1 MKRTYPMNRTG
12 ALPRIGLALAI
23 GIVVSLASASALATS
38 PQKITAVEAAQNIT
52 LGPRPLFL
60 IQDMDESTQRERQ
73 LKETLLRCA
82 ADTDRWQRRDF
93 SIGHRGAA
101 MQFPEHTRESYIAAT
116 QMGAGI
122 VECDVTFTEDK
133 ALVCRHS
140 QCDLHAT
147 TNILETDLADQCS
160 VPPAFDPETGALTNA
175 EAVQCCTSNIT
186 LAEFQ
191 SLEGRMDGVNTEA
204 DSLAAYLDGTPGWR
218 TDLYATRGT
227 LMTHAESIELFQ
239 SLGVR
244 MTPEL
249 KAPSVAMPFDGMSQA
264 DYAQKM
270 IDEYTDAGV
279 PAEDVF
285 PQSFNLDDVR
295 YWIDNA
301 PEFAA
306 QAVYL
311 DDRYDNEAFDH
322 RDPASWSPSMEALA
336 EQGVK
341 ILAPPMWMLLE
352 ARPEAGENEERIVP
366 SVYAERAKAAGLEL
380 IAWSFERSG
389 PLSEDGEWYH
399 QSVDAVVDNEG
410 DKLLVL
416 DVLAKDVGI
425 LGLFSDW
432 PATVTLYDNCL
443 NPEPAS

>member
-1 MKRTYPMNRTG
+1 MSRTG
-12 ALPRIGLALAI
+12 ALPRMGLALAL
-23 GIVVSLASASALATS
+23 GIVVALASASALAVS
-38 PQKITAVEAAQNIT
+38 PEKISAVEAAQNVT

-60 IQDMDESTQRERQ
+60 IQDMDEGTQRERQ
-73 LKETLLRCA
+73 LKETLMRCA
-82 ADTDRWQRRDF
+82 AGTEQWQRRDF

-101 MQFPEHTRESYIAAT
+101 MQFPEHTRESYLAAA

-147 TNILETDLADQCS
+147 TNILETELADQCS

-175 EAVQCCTSNIT
+175 EAIQCCTSDIT
-186 LAEFQ
+186 VSEFK

-204 DSLAAYLDGTPGWR
+204 SSLAGYLDGTPGWR

-227 LMTHAESIELFQ
+227 LMTHAESIELFR

-249 KAPSVAMPFDGMSQA
+249 KAPGVPMPFDGMSQA

-270 IDEYTDAGV
+270 IDEYKDAGV
-279 PAEDVF
+279 AAEDVF

-301 PEFAA
+301 PEFAG

-311 DDRYDNEAFDH
+311 DGRYDDETFDH
-322 RDPASWSPSMEALA
+322 RDPASWSPSMDELA

-366 SVYAERAKAAGLEL
+366 SVYAERAKTAGLEL
-380 IAWSFERSG
+380 IAWTFERSG

-425 LGLFSDW
+425 MGLFSDW

-443 NPEPAS
+443 DPEPAT

>member
-1 MKRTYPMNRTG
+1 MSRTG
-12 ALPRIGLALAI
+12 ALPRMGLALALA
-23 GIVVSLASASALATS
+23 IVVALASASALAAS
-38 PQKITAVEAAQNIT
+38 PQKITAVEAAQNVT

-60 IQDMDESTQRERQ
+60 IQDMDESTQRERH
-73 LKETLLRCA
+73 LKETLMRCA
-82 ADTDRWQRRDF
+82 AGTEQWQRRDF

-101 MQFPEHTRESYIAAT
+101 MQFPEHTRESYLAAA

-147 TNILETDLADQCS
+147 TNILETNLADQCS
-160 VPPAFDPETGALTNA
+160 LPPSFDPDTGALTNA
-175 EAVQCCTSNIT
+175 EAIQCCTSDIT
-186 LAEFQ
+186 VSEFK
-191 SLEGRMDGVNTEA
+191 SLEGRMDGVNSEA
-204 DSLAAYLDGTPGWR
+204 ESLAEYLDGTPGWR
-218 TDLYATRGT
+218 TNLYATRGT
-227 LMTHAESIELFQ
+227 LMTHAESIELFR

-249 KAPSVAMPFDGMSQA
+249 KAPGVAMPFDGMSQA

-270 IDEYTDAGV
+270 IDEYKEAGV
-279 PAEDVF
+279 AAEDVF

-295 YWIDNA
+295 HWIDNA

-311 DDRYDNEAFDH
+311 DDRYDVETFDH
-322 RDPASWSPSMEALA
+322 RDPASWSPSMEELA

-380 IAWSFERSG
+380 IAWTFERSG

-425 LGLFSDW
+425 MGLFSDW

>member
-1 MKRTYPMNRTG
+1 MKRTYRMSRTG
-12 ALPRIGLALAI
+12 ALPRMGMALAL
-23 GIVVSLASASALATS
+23 GIVVSLASASTLAAS
-38 PQKITAVEAAQNIT
+38 PQKIAAVEAAQNVT

-60 IQDMDESTQRERQ
+60 IQDMDEGTQRERQ
-73 LKETLLRCA
+73 LKETLMRCA
-82 ADTDRWQRRDF
+82 AGTEQWQRRDF

-101 MQFPEHTRESYIAAT
+101 MQFPEHTRESYIAAA

-147 TNILETDLADQCS
+147 TNILETELAGQCS
-160 VPPAFDPETGALTNA
+160 VPPAFDPETGKLTNA
-175 EAVQCCTSNIT
+175 EAVQCCTSDIT
-186 LAEFQ
+186 LAEFK

-204 DSLAAYLDGTPGWR
+204 DTLAGYLDGTPDWR

-227 LMTHAESIELFQ
+227 LMTHAESIALFD

-249 KAPSVAMPFDGMSQA
+249 KAPSVAMPFNGMSQA

-270 IDEYTDAGV
+270 IDEYKDAGV
-279 PAEDVF
+279 AAEDVF
-285 PQSFNLDDVR
+285 PQSFNLDDVL
-295 YWIDNA
+295 YWIDNE
-301 PEFAA
+301 PEFAG

-311 DDRYDNEAFDH
+311 DDRYDVETFDH
-322 RDPASWSPSMEALA
+322 RDPATWSPSMEELA

-352 ARPEAGENEERIVP
+352 ARPEAGENEDRIVP

-389 PLSEDGEWYH
+389 PLTEDGEWYH
-399 QSVDAVVDNEG
+399 NSIDAVIDNEG

-425 LGLFSDW
+425 MGLFSDW

-443 NPEPAS
+443 NPEPVS